1 MKEPAMPR
9 LLREK
14 LVVAAA
20 AFQKRTLALWLAH
33 FLQLLS

>member
-1 MKEPAMPR
+1 MPR

-20 AFQKRTLALWLAH
+20 AAFQNRTLALWFVH